1 MWRVIMCLKKIKFV
15 GFKLFVDLISILFFG
30 DMIVIVGF
38 NGCGKLNVIDVV
50 CWVLGES
57 FVKNLCGDVMIDVIF
72 NGLFVCKVVG

>member
-1 MWRVIMCLKKIKFV
+1 M
-15 GFKLFVDLISILFFG
+15 GFKFFVELIIILFFG
-30 DMIVIVGF
+30 EMIVIVGF

-72 NGLFVCKVVG
+72 NGFLFCKLVG